1 MDSPVRDYLIATMG
15 KCGMSILTVV
25 NALIT
30 CSGMEMSVKIF
41 PCAMVEESLM
51 LPIDV
56 SAKTVNSGM
65 DKDVLT
71 PVVLVDKFGMEPNV
85 SVLLGETSMVL
96 YVLNVSMAK
105 SGMPKVRCVSV
116 QQVMSG
122 QASLARKPIIVQE
135 IEFGIQNYNIVS
147 AQTESIGMEEVVLF
161 SQFVLVEEYGI

>member
-1 MDSPVRDYLIATMG
+1 
-15 KCGMSILTVV
+15 
-25 NALIT
+25 
-30 CSGMEMSVKIF
+30 
-41 PCAMVEESLM
+41 MVEESLM

-161 SQFVLVEEYGI
+161 SQFVLVEEYGIWTLKTAIVRSGLNGILNHVWHVPMDSYGMNPQEDVCVLEELS